1 MVANSAIA
9 KSFGEDRAGTR
20 ELSTEE
26 DWFGDYMDAKDRED
40 VAGDSG
46 I

>member
-1 MVANSAIA
+1 MVANAAIA

-26 DWFGDYMDAKDRED
+26 DWFGDYMDAKDRDD